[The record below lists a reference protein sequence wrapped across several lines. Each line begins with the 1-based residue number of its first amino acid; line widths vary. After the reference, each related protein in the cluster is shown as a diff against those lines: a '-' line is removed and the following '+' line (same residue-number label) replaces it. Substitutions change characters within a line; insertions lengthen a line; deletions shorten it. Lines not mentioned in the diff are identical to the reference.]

1 MSKLYKLLQLKSSVV
16 VKTGWFETKTK
27 TGRLETK
34 TKTKTGWFETK
45 TKTKTGQFG
54 GSRKIEVAFSIQNHY

>member
-1 MSKLYKLLQLKSSVV
+1 MLETKTKT
-16 VKTGWFETKTK
+16 KTGRLETKTK

-34 TKTKTGWFETK
+34 TKTGRLE